1 MISIDDKDKVGA
13 LLAQARIIDATEQC
27 VDIVDPATALA
38 AHDFVQ
44 HFLLNVDA
52 VYHTVQDMLGDT
64 KAEAAL
70 TGADVRDGVVF
81 FDRPCLA

>member
-1 MISIDDKDKVGA
+1 MLRKNCLSHFARVRKLVISIDDKDKVGA

-27 VDIVDPATALA
+27 VDIVDAATALA

-52 VYHTVQDMLGDT
+52 VYHTVQD
-64 KAEAAL
+64 E
-70 TGADVRDGVVF
+70 
-81 FDRPCLA
+81 